1 MYGKPNARGNEND
14 GISDCPVCVVL
25 SVCMVHYP
33 GFLPAPI
40 LTIVPNT
47 TVVRGVPI
55 MTALQATLDCAIVPV
70 FDVWVENSYRR
81 VNADCAGYN
90 GLLFLVGCK
99 IG

>member
-1 MYGKPNARGNEND
+1 
-14 GISDCPVCVVL
+14 
-25 SVCMVHYP
+25 
-33 GFLPAPI
+33 
-40 LTIVPNT
+40 
-47 TVVRGVPI
+47 

-99 IG
+99 IGYFRAEGLCALRLSV